1 MSLTKLLLMFGRLW
15 RENRTSKPIRLAF
28 LIIGIQLLLI
38 VLSITL
44 LPPLIPFY
52 YSRPWGESQLAQPT
66 TLLILPLFSIVFL
79 LINSI
84 ISALI
89 FEQHSFASQL
99 ILWGSMIVAVFNL
112 ITIIRLLL
120 ILII

>member
-1 MSLTKLLLMFGRLW
+1 MSLTKLLLIFGRLW
-15 RENRTSKPIRLAF
+15 SENRTSKPIRLSF

-38 VLSITL
+38 IFSITI

-66 TLLILPLFSIVFL
+66 TLLILPLFSLVFL

-89 FEQHSFASQL
+89 LEDNFFSSQL

>member
-1 MSLTKLLLMFGRLW
+1 
-15 RENRTSKPIRLAF
+15 
-28 LIIGIQLLLI
+28 
-38 VLSITL
+38 
-44 LPPLIPFY
+44 
-52 YSRPWGESQLAQPT
+52 
-66 TLLILPLFSIVFL
+66 LPLFSIVFL